1 MKSLKY
7 PKSVIYKLA
16 VKMTY
21 QQPSA
26 TGANVRCD
34 TWVTKLIYQMGS
46 NDWQLL
52 NFKSSLTFRAEW
64 TAYAYGL

>member
-1 MKSLKY
+1 
-7 PKSVIYKLA
+7 
-16 VKMTY
+16 MTY

-52 NFKSSLTFRAEW
+52 NFKSSLTFVQNGQHTL
-64 TAYAYGL
+64 TAFEKCHRLPRL

>member
-1 MKSLKY
+1 
-7 PKSVIYKLA
+7 
-16 VKMTY
+16 MTY